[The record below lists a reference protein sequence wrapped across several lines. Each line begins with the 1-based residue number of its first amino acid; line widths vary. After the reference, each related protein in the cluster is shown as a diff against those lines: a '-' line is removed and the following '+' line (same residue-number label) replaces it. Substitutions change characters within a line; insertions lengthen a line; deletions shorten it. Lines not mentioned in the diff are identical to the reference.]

1 MNNPEKISTAEIA
14 LNASEAA
21 EKQSEKLRKLESSA
35 EKGTEQSGEQLA
47 SDARKETESIFAKEA
62 GKEHRQGGE
71 PTASPTVI
79 RKITKRE
86 KQRAFKQTLTR
97 VQAEMSTP
105 ARTFSKII
113 HSPVV
118 EKTSDVV
125 ANTAARPNALLT
137 GSIMAFILLSI
148 VYLVGRTYG
157 YQLSGFEMIAAY
169 GFGWV
174 LGLLADYV
182 KIMATGRA

>member
-1 MNNPEKISTAEIA
+1 MNSPEKITTPEIA

-21 EKQSEKLRKLESSA
+21 AKQSEKLRKLESSA
-35 EKGTEQSGEQLA
+35 EKGAERSGEQLA
-47 SDARKETESIFAKEA
+47 ADARKETEAVFQKEA
-62 GKEHRQGGE
+62 GKEHHSGGE
-71 PTASPTVI
+71 PASPSVI
-79 RKITKRE
+79 RKITQRE

-97 VQAEMSTP
+97 VQAEMNTP
-105 ARTFSKII
+105 ARTFSKLI

-125 ANTAARPNALLT
+125 ANTAARPNAILT
-137 GSIMAFILLSI
+137 GSVMAFILLSI
-148 VYLVGRTYG
+148 VYLVGRRYG

-169 GFGWV
+169 GFGWA
-174 LGLLADYV
+174 LGLLADYL